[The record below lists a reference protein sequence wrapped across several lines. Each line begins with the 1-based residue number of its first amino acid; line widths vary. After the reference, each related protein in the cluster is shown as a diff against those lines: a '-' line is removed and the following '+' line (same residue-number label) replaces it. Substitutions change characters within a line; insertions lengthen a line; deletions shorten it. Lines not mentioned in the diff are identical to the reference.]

1 MINHLAKQIIFRKL
15 KQLHHGQLTIRE
27 VNESIT
33 FGNSEKPKATIT
45 VKNNNFY
52 SYLLFGGSIGSAES
66 YMNQYWNCDNLTNLI
81 RIFALN
87 ENLMDQMEGIFN
99 SALKHIFNFFHW
111 LNKNTIS
118 GSEKNIAKH
127 YDLSNDFFSSF
138 LDQTMMY
145 SAGIYY
151 SKKDSLH
158 QAQLNKLC
166 TICETLNLK
175 KTDKVIEIGSGW
187 GGFAIFAAQN
197 YGCHVTTTT
206 ISQQQYNYAK
216 NLIKKLKL
224 EKQIKIIKQDYRELK
239 GTFNKLVSIEMIEA
253 VGHHFYDAYFETIS
267 RLLQPDGEA
276 LIQAI
281 TIRDQRYLKALKS
294 VDFIQK
300 YIFPGSC
307 IPSINVMQN
316 SITRKTD
323 LVIHG
328 IKDIGIDYAETLKDW
343 RTRFNQNKETI
354 KNLGFD
360 ISFQRMWEFY
370 LCYCE
375 GGFREKVISDI
386 QLHLTK
392 KLFRPV

>member
-1 MINHLAKQIIFRKL
+1 MINRLAKQIIFKKL
-15 KQLHHGQLTIRE
+15 KQLHHGQLTIKE
-27 VNESIT
+27 GSESIV
-33 FGNSEKPKATIT
+33 FGKTRELKATVT
-45 VKNNNFY
+45 VKNKNFY
-52 SYLLFGGSIGSAES
+52 SFLLFGGSIGSAES
-66 YMNQYWNCDNLTNLI
+66 YIGEYWDCDNLTNVI

-87 ENLMDQMEGIFN
+87 ENIMDQMEGFFN
-99 SALKHIFNFFHW
+99 SAIRPLFNLFHW
-111 LNKNTIS
+111 LNKNTIA
-118 GSEKNIAKH
+118 GSQKNISRH
-127 YDLSNDFFSSF
+127 YDLSNEFFSTF

-145 SAGIYY
+145 SAAVYNA
-151 SKKDSLH
+151 KKDSLH
-158 QAQLNKLC
+158 QAQLNKLR

-175 KTDKVIEIGSGW
+175 RTDKVIEIGSGW

-206 ISQQQYNYAK
+206 ISSQQYNYAK

-224 EKQIKIIKQDYRELK
+224 QKKIKLLKKDYRELNGK
-239 GTFNKLVSIEMIEA
+239 FNKLVSIEMIEA
-253 VGHHFYDAYFETIS
+253 VGHHYYDAYFETVS
-267 RLLQPDGEA
+267 RLLEPNGEA

-281 TIRDQRYLKALKS
+281 TIRDQRYEKAVKS

-307 IPSINVMQN
+307 IPSINAMQN
-316 SITRKTD
+316 SITKKTD

-328 IKDIGIDYAETLKDW
+328 IKDIGIDYAQTLKDW
-343 RTRFNQNKETI
+343 RVRFNQNKETI

-360 ISFQRMWEFY
+360 SSFQRMWEFY

-386 QLHLTK
+386 HLHLTK
-392 KLFRPV
+392 KLFRPK